1 MVTKFDCFLF
11 NDVGMKLKDE
21 PFENNEEACYRTS
34 IGRIYYS
41 VFLIIRDKLYSMG
54 KRYEIKQIRSFGE
67 HEKIIIYLQ
76 TRMGP
81 IELKLGGLL
90 KKLKDLRVDCDYE
103 LGMEIQVNKVEDA
116 IFFFKSIKNI
126 LIQDLNWISTN

>member
-1 MVTKFDCFLF
+1 
-11 NDVGMKLKDE
+11 MKLKDE